1 MRIFAWIIGIL
12 AALALGGY
20 AYMGG
25 FHSVT
30 VTKVPFGPVEFVYA
44 KHAGSYAKLN
54 ETWGSFMPK
63 WTEAK
68 LGTCLTMGV
77 YLDPPGT
84 AEDKLR
90 SLIGCRIDGWTED
103 QKAAARAIFPTLTI
117 AASEAYT
124 ATFPF
129 RNVLSF
135 FYAPTR
141 VYPVIEKEI
150 AKDGNQNAIGMEFYG
165 AFDDIRDIQF
175 VVPAVK
181 DRSAYQN
188 LYDAFAA
195 P

>member
-1 MRIFAWIIGIL
+1 MRIVFWVVGIL
-12 AALALGGY
+12 AVLGLGGY
-20 AYMGG
+20 TYMGG
-25 FHSVT
+25 FRTVV
-30 VTKVPFGPVEFVYA
+30 VTKTQFGPVEFVFA
-44 KHAGSYAKLN
+44 KHAGSYSDLN
-54 ETWGSFMPK
+54 KTWGQFMPK

-84 AEDKLR
+84 PDEKLR
-90 SLIGCRIDGWTED
+90 SFIGCRIDGWTEE
-103 QKAAARAIFPTLTI
+103 QKSAARAAFPTLTI

-129 RNVLSF
+129 RNFLSF
-135 FYAPTR
+135 FFAPTK
-141 VYPVIEKEI
+141 VYPAIATEI
-150 AKDGNQNAIGMEFYG
+150 AKDGNQNAIGIEFYG

-181 DRSAYQN
+181 DASAYQN